1 VRRAFPT
8 LLLALLAAITTAC
21 TSGGGQSKAPSS
33 TEAPSAPAQSAPTTA
48 GSVPQAAR
56 LPRGGEPVRLD
67 PAQFTSRINHPYW
80 PMTIGSRW
88 VFREGEQ
95 QVEVTVTGQ
104 TKKIMGIDAR
114 VVHDVVTVNGQVQ
127 EDTLDWYAQDAQGN
141 IWYMGEDTK
150 EYQSG
155 NVVST
160 AGSWQAGVDGAQPG
174 ILLPAHPKP
183 GMVYRQEYLKGQAED
198 AAQVL
203 SLSQR
208 VRVPFGSFD
217 RVLTT
222 KDYTPLEPSV
232 VEHKFYARGV
242 GPVLALT
249 VSGGSGREELLRFEH
264 RP

>member
-1 VRRAFPT
+1 
-8 LLLALLAAITTAC
+8 
-21 TSGGGQSKAPSS
+21 
-33 TEAPSAPAQSAPTTA
+33 
-48 GSVPQAAR
+48 
-56 LPRGGEPVRLD
+56 
-67 PAQFTSRINHPYW
+67 
-80 PMTIGSRW
+80 
-88 VFREGEQ
+88 
-95 QVEVTVTGQ
+95 
-104 TKKIMGIDAR
+104 
-114 VVHDVVTVNGQVQ
+114 VVTVNGQVQ

-174 ILLPAHPKP
+174 ILLPANPKP
-183 GMVYRQEYLKGQAED
+183 GMAYRQEYLEGQAED

-232 VEHKFYARGV
+232 VEHKFYAQGV
-242 GPVLALT
+242 GPVLAIT
-249 VSGGSGREELLRFEH
+249 ISGGSGREELLRFEH
-264 RP
+264 RS

>member
-1 VRRAFPT
+1 VRRASPT
-8 LLLALLAAITTAC
+8 LLLALLVAITTAC

-33 TEAPSAPAQSAPTTA
+33 TQAPSAPAQSAPTTA

-56 LPRGGEPVRLD
+56 LPRGGQPVRLD

-80 PMTIGSRW
+80 PMTPGSRW
-88 VFREGEQ
+88 VYREGEQ
-95 QVEVTVTGQ
+95 QDEVTVTRQ

-114 VVHDVVTVNGQVQ
+114 VVHDVATVNGQVQ

-150 EYQSG
+150 EYKNG
-155 NVVST
+155 KVVST
-160 AGSWQAGVDGAQPG
+160 AGSWQAGVHGAQPG
-174 ILLPAHPKP
+174 ILLPANPRP
-183 GMVYRQEYLKGQAED
+183 GMAYRQEYLKGQAED

-203 SLSQR
+203 SLRQQ

-232 VEHKFYARGV
+232 VEHKFYAQGV
-242 GPVLALT
+242 GPVLAIT